1 MESRAKLLGH
11 PVHPR
16 LAALTLVA
24 LAVLMAATSLWLPPR
39 R

>member
-1 MESRAKLLGH
+1 MESRAKLLGR
-11 PVHPR
+11 HPR

-39 R
+39 H